1 MQYSTKDFLTRAA
14 QYCNKE
20 HAAVFS
26 FDEQESMLNEAS
38 AELYQYLVNTG
49 DNYWLHTFEFDGTE
63 VALPVDC
70 YQIAYVKRNKDSYGD
85 SNSCKDYQLANNKMK
100 FKYNGHYIVAY
111 YPNPKT
117 LNFRFDIKKS
127 QYQMATYNSARNGL
141 FLAGASLYNSYS
153 KISAT
158 IPNLTGVAKETIYSN
173 GILTTGQFYSF
184 KNQTISTPTIPVIY
198 NDTVYF
204 TNGSNIVDD
213 TGDVVC
219 SYTATGTPTAIVTND
234 FVTFFEISGIM
245 PKIVNEGFVY
255 MNGNKLIYSDWNGDE
270 QLVYNQFQPVGYEDN
285 MLITYDSLS
294 GLFFNE
300 SLYNDTVLDYPSNIY
315 VTIMAM
321 SIALKMTA
329 KQGVKNDQLTAL
341 YLDAKNILYN
351 SIERDKYKQ
360 RTVRD
365 VYSQH
370 SINGGIWT

>member
-1 MQYSTKDFLTRAA
+1 MQYSTKDILTRAA

-26 FDEQESMLNEAS
+26 YDEQESMLNEAA

-127 QYQMATYNSARNGL
+127 QYQLATYNSARNGL

-255 MNGNKLIYSDWNGDE
+255 MNGNKIIYSDWNGEE
-270 QLVYNQFQPVGYEDN
+270 QLVYTQFKPVGYEDN
-285 MLITYDSLS
+285 QLITYDSLS

-300 SLYNDTVLDYPSNIY
+300 SLYNDAILDYPNNIY

-329 KQGVKNDQLTAL
+329 KQGQKNETLTAL
-341 YLDAKNILYN
+341 YLDAKNTLYN
-351 SIERDKYKQ
+351 SDRAP
-360 RTVRD
+360 
-365 VYSQH
+365 
-370 SINGGIWT
+370 

>member
-1 MQYSTKDFLTRAA
+1 MQYSTKDILTRAA

-26 FDEQESMLNEAS
+26 YDEQESMLNEAS
-38 AELYQYLVNTG
+38 AELYQELVNTG

-158 IPNLTGVAKETIYSN
+158 IPNLIGVAKETIYSN

-184 KNQTISTPTIPVIY
+184 KAQTIITPNIPVIY

-255 MNGNKLIYSDWNGDE
+255 MNGNKLIYSNWNGEE
-270 QLVYNQFQPVGYEDN
+270 QLVYTQFKPVGYEDN
-285 MLITYDSLS
+285 MLITYDRLS

-300 SLYNDTVLDYPSNIY
+300 SLYNDAVLDYPSNVY
-315 VTIMAM
+315 ATIMAI

-329 KQGVKNDQLTAL
+329 KQGQKNETLTTL
-341 YLDAKNILYN
+341 YLEAKNTLYN

-360 RTVRD
+360 RTIRD
-365 VYSQH
+365 VYEPSMTG
-370 SINGGIWT
+370 SIWS

>member
-1 MQYSTKDFLTRAA
+1 MQYSTKDILTRAA

-26 FDEQESMLNEAS
+26 YDEQESMLNEAS

-63 VALPVDC
+63 VALPADC

-85 SNSCKDYQLANNKMK
+85 SNSCKDYQLANNKLK

-127 QYQMATYNSARNGL
+127 QYQLATYNSARNGL

-158 IPNLTGVAKETIYSN
+158 IPSLTGVAKETIYSN

-184 KNQTISTPTIPVIY
+184 KNQTISTPNTPVIY

-255 MNGNKLIYSDWNGDE
+255 MSGNKIIYSDWNGDE
-270 QLVYNQFQPVGYEDN
+270 QLVYTQFKPVGYEDN

-300 SLYNDTVLDYPSNIY
+300 SLYNDAILDYPSNIY

-329 KQGVKNDQLTAL
+329 KQGQKNETLTAL
-341 YLDAKNILYN
+341 YLEAKNTLYN
-351 SIERDKYKQ
+351 SIERDKWKQ

-365 VYSQH
+365 VYSQN
-370 SINGGIWT
+370 SNGSIWT

>member
-1 MQYSTKDFLTRAA
+1 MKEERKMQYSTKDILTRAA

-85 SNSCKDYQLANNKMK
+85 SNSCKDYQLVNNKMK
-100 FKYNGHYIVAY
+100 FKYNGHYIIAY

-127 QYQMATYNSARNGL
+127 QYQMATYNSSRNVL

-198 NDTVYF
+198 NDTVYL
-204 TNGSNIVDD
+204 TNGSDIV
-213 TGDVVC
+213 
-219 SYTATGTPTAIVTND
+219 
-234 FVTFFEISGIM
+234 EISGIM
-245 PKIVNEGFVY
+245 PKIVKEGFVY
-255 MNGNKLIYSDWNGDE
+255 MSGNKLIYSDWNGSE
-270 QLVYNQFQPVGYEDN
+270 QLVYTQFKPVGYEDSS
-285 MLITYDSLS
+285 LITYDSLS

-315 VTIMAM
+315 ATIMSM
-321 SIALKMTA
+321 NIALQMTA

-365 VYSQH
+365 VYSPC
-370 SINGGIWT
+370 SINGSIWT

>member
-1 MQYSTKDFLTRAA
+1 MQYNTKDILTRAA

-184 KNQTISTPTIPVIY
+184 KNQTVSTPTIPVIY
-198 NDTVYF
+198 NDTVYV

-234 FVTFFEISGIM
+234 FVTFFELSGIM
-245 PKIVNEGFVY
+245 PKLLVV
-255 MNGNKLIYSDWNGDE
+255 IYASRW
-270 QLVYNQFQPVGYEDN
+270 V
-285 MLITYDSLS
+285 
-294 GLFFNE
+294 
-300 SLYNDTVLDYPSNIY
+300 
-315 VTIMAM
+315 A
-321 SIALKMTA
+321 
-329 KQGVKNDQLTAL
+329 
-341 YLDAKNILYN
+341 
-351 SIERDKYKQ
+351 R
-360 RTVRD
+360 
-365 VYSQH
+365 
-370 SINGGIWT
+370 

>member
-1 MQYSTKDFLTRAA
+1 MQYNTKDILTRAA

-85 SNSCKDYQLANNKMK
+85 SNSCKDYQLVNNKMK

-184 KNQTISTPTIPVIY
+184 KSQTISTPTIPVVY
-198 NDTVYF
+198 NDTIYF

-219 SYTATGTPTAIVTND
+219 SYTVTGTPTAIVTND
-234 FVTFFEISGIM
+234 FVTFFELSGIM

-270 QLVYNQFQPVGYEDN
+270 QLVYTQFKPVGYEDN

-370 SINGGIWT
+370 SINGSIWT

>member
-1 MQYSTKDFLTRAA
+1 MKEARKMQYNTKDILTRAA

-63 VALPVDC
+63 AALPVD
-70 YQIAYVKRNKDSYGD
+70 Y
-85 SNSCKDYQLANNKMK
+85 YQLVNNKMK
-100 FKYNGHYIVAY
+100 FKYNGHYIIAY

-127 QYQMATYNSARNGL
+127 QYQMATYNSSRNGL

-184 KNQTISTPTIPVIY
+184 KNQTVSTPNTPVIY

-219 SYTATGTPTAIVTND
+219 SYTATGTPTVIVTND
-234 FVTFFEISGIM
+234 FVTFFEINGIM

-255 MNGNKLIYSDWNGDE
+255 MNGNKLIYSDWNGSE
-270 QLVYNQFQPVGYEDN
+270 QLVYTQFKPVGYEDSS
-285 MLITYDSLS
+285 LITYDSLS

-321 SIALKMTA
+321 SVALKMTA
-329 KQGVKNDQLTAL
+329 KQGVKNDPLTAL
-341 YLDAKNILYN
+341 YLDAKSTLYN

-365 VYSQH
+365 VYSPC
-370 SINGGIWT
+370 SINGSIWT